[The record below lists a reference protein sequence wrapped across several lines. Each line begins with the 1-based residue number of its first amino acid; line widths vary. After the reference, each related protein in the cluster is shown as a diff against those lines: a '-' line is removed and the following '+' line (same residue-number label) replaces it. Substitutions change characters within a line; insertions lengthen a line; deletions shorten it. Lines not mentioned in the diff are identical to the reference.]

1 MPSLDPQ
8 FLAFGLIWY
17 LAFLVSIT
25 AHEAAHAWAGWKLGD
40 VTAYRGG
47 QVTLN
52 PWPHVRREPFGTV
65 VVPILSY
72 LFAGWVM
79 GWASAPY
86 DPHWAARYPKRAA
99 WMAAAGPAANFVLAL
114 LAVLLMRLGIAL
126 GWFSLDVTGLA
137 SVVAS
142 SAGGTGETAAALL
155 SILFSLNL
163 LLGVFNLVPFPPL
176 DGHAVLPLVLP
187 DRLADAWLDWM
198 RQPIFSLVGLVVA
211 WRLIGE
217 AFLPIW
223 VTTVRFFFLWSV

>member
-1 MPSLDPQ
+1 MQALDPQ

-40 VTAYRGG
+40 STAYRGG

-52 PWPHVRREPFGTV
+52 PWPHIRREPFGTV

-86 DPHWAARYPKRAA
+86 DPNWAARYPKRAA

-114 LAVLLMRLGIAL
+114 AAALVMRLGVGL
-126 GWFSLDVTGLA
+126 GWFTLEPSGLA
-137 SVVAS
+137 TIVTAPGGGQAVA
-142 SAGGTGETAAALL
+142 AML

-176 DGHAVLPLVLP
+176 DGHAVVPLVLP
-187 DRLADAWLDWM
+187 ARMADAWLDWM

-223 VTTVRFFFLWSV
+223 VGAVRLLFG